1 MDPEPAAIK
10 ELISKALEEC
20 EDLSL
25 LDLVY
30 KLIVSENIEGQ
41 SPQAL
46 SPFFNYLEGV
56 QFTVFVN
63 STSSLIS

>member
-10 ELISKALEEC
+10 ELIVESLEDC
-20 EDLSL
+20 TDVGL
-25 LDLVY
+25 LDLIY
-30 KLIVSENIEGQ
+30 KLLIYESKEGQ

-56 QFTVFVN
+56 QFTVLVN
-63 STSSLIS
+63 ATSSLIS